1 MDENEKK
8 QEHAWDMEL
17 RVGRATL
24 HVETEKC
31 SLVDRR
37 TGLAEECQELK
48 ESIQDSARSQD

>member
-1 MDENEKK
+1 
-8 QEHAWDMEL
+8 MEL

-31 SLVDRR
+31 SLVDWR